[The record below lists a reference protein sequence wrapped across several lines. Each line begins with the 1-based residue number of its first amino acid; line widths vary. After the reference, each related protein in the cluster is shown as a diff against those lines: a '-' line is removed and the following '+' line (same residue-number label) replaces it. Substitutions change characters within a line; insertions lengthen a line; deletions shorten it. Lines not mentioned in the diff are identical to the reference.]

1 MIYVLEKE
9 GEKQIEISFPKCI
22 DNKWVVE
29 QTDFEFRE
37 STTYTFDSEEQ
48 ANFFL
53 ETHINSFKQDG
64 FKISFTAPLT
74 DD

>member
-1 MIYVLEKE
+1 MIYILEKE
-9 GEKQIEISFPKCI
+9 GEKQIEITFPKFI

-37 STTYTFDSEEQ
+37 STTYSFDSEEQ

-53 ETHINSFKQDG
+53 ETHINSFRQDD